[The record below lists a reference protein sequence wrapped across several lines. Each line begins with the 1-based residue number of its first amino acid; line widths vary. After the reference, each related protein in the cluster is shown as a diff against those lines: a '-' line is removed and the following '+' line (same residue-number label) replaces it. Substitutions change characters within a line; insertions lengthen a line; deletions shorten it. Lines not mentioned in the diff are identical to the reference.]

1 MVGKKKS
8 KINFEANSNSVTL
21 DNCTFLNFQGTEE
34 PQNYTYLLYTTAT
47 SLLRTTLTIAAAS
60 KKIFLRPHHD
70 DDVRIPHF
78 AAAVAVAAVVVHSKV
93 LLIFRRLQK
102 RRERK
107 ITYQTFFGVTFL
119 QFFFIKLFALRIL
132 STLYAYEIFFFA

>member
-1 MVGKKKS
+1 MVKKKS
-8 KINFEANSNSVTL
+8 KINVETNTKCDFSMIIALFS
-21 DNCTFLNFQGTEE
+21 NFQGTVE

-78 AAAVAVAAVVVHSKV
+78 AAAVAVAAVVVHGKV

-107 ITYQTFFGVTFL
+107 ITYQKFFWVTFL
-119 QFFFIKLFALRIL
+119 QFFFYKSFGA
-132 STLYAYEIFFFA
+132 

>member
-1 MVGKKKS
+1 MIIALFS
-8 KINFEANSNSVTL
+8 
-21 DNCTFLNFQGTEE
+21 NFQGTVE

-70 DDVRIPHF
+70 DDVDVRIPHF
-78 AAAVAVAAVVVHSKV
+78 AAAVAVAAVVVHGKV

-102 RRERK
+102 RREK
-107 ITYQTFFGVTFL
+107 EKNYTSNIFWGHFSIFL
-119 QFFFIKLFALRIL
+119 IKLFALRIL
-132 STLYAYEIFFFA
+132 STLYAYEIIFFA